1 MTFKKMKIL
10 VVDDEP
16 DLRLILTKRIGDA
29 GYEVGCAENGIQA
42 FSAIKNSPP
51 DLIVLDVM
59 MPGMGGLELKRIL
72 NEDPTTAD
80 IPVIFLSAKAQVENK
95 VEGLRLKADDYM
107 TKPFDAQELLV
118 RIESI
123 LARRDHYERIATTDG
138 LTGLANAA
146 YCRKQMKLF
155 FDIAKRYRRGFALAV
170 VDIDNLK
177 FFNDHYGHKAGDRVI
192 ALVADVIKDKLRKS
206 DFTARYGGDEFVL
219 IFPESTELSA
229 RKAVELLK
237 AGIASAP
244 LAWEG
249 HRLPISVSA
258 GVSAYQEKLRDESE
272 LFEMADRDMYR
283 EKKAKKK

>member
-1 MTFKKMKIL
+1 MDKTLKIL

-16 DLRLILTKRIGDA
+16 DLVLILTKRISEA
-29 GYEVGCAENGIQA
+29 GYEVVCAENGIQA
-42 FSAIKNSPP
+42 LSAIKNSPP
-51 DLIVLDVM
+51 DLIVLDIM

-107 TKPFDAQELLV
+107 TKPFEAPELLV

-123 LARRDHYERIATTDG
+123 LARRDHYEKIATTDG

-170 VDIDNLK
+170 LDIDNLK
-177 FFNDHYGHKAGDRVI
+177 FFNDQYGHKAGDRVI
-192 ALVADVIKDKLRKS
+192 SIVAGVIREKLRKS
-206 DFTARYGGDEFVL
+206 DFTARYGGDEFVIL
-219 IFPESTELSA
+219 FPESTEMSA
-229 RKAVELLK
+229 RKALALLR
-237 AGIASAP
+237 AGIDAAP
-244 LAWEG
+244 LLWEDQS
-249 HRLPISVSA
+249 LAISVSA
-258 GVSAYQEKLRDESE
+258 GVAAYQEQFRDESE
-272 LFEMADRDMYR
+272 LFEAADRDMYR
-283 EKKAKKK
+283 EKKSRKK

>member
-1 MTFKKMKIL
+1 MDKTLKIL

-16 DLRLILTKRIGDA
+16 DLLLILTKRISEA
-29 GYEVGCAENGIQA
+29 GYEVVCAENGIQA
-42 FSAIKNSPP
+42 LSAIKNSPP
-51 DLIVLDVM
+51 DLIVLDIM

-107 TKPFDAQELLV
+107 TKPFEAPELLV

-123 LARRDHYERIATTDG
+123 LARRDHYEKIATTDG

-170 VDIDNLK
+170 LDIDNLK
-177 FFNDHYGHKAGDRVI
+177 FFNDQYGHKAGDRVI
-192 ALVADVIKDKLRKS
+192 SIVAGVIREKLRKS
-206 DFTARYGGDEFVL
+206 DFTARYGGDEFVIL
-219 IFPESTELSA
+219 FPESTEMSA
-229 RKAVELLK
+229 RKALALLR
-237 AGIASAP
+237 AGIDAAP
-244 LAWEG
+244 LLWEDQS
-249 HRLPISVSA
+249 LAISVSA
-258 GVSAYQEKLRDESE
+258 GVAAYQEQFRDESE
-272 LFEMADRDMYR
+272 LFEAADRDMYR
-283 EKKAKKK
+283 EKKSRKK